1 MSRGRPELNA
11 HPAALPPLDREEAT
25 SDQIGAQIGSIARRV
40 ERIAALEQDRGS
52 TFDGLGLGLGR
63 GLGPAG
69 PGSTELPA
77 RRACAPR
84 AAPPASTSTSASGL
98 PVSDPVHQLS
108 MNPGELELF

>member
-11 HPAALPPLDREEAT
+11 RPAALPPLDRGEAT

-63 GLGPAG
+63 GLARPGPDR
-69 PGSTELPA
+69 PSSRLDA
-77 RRACAPR
+77 RAPR
-84 AAPPASTSTSASGL
+84 RPRRRPRPRAFRFPILSTNSA
-98 PVSDPVHQLS
+98 
-108 MNPGELELF
+108 